1 MVDIKY
7 IREHLEEV
15 KRGVAAKGFKI
26 DFEKIIKLDE
36 ERRKLQKE
44 VDAMRARKNQASDK
58 IPKASKDEKA
68 KIIAEMKALDEQFK
82 AREEALKNMTGQ
94 LDTLVGYLPNLAESD
109 VKIGKDETENEI
121 LREVGKPTKFD
132 FKAQDYLALT
142 KEAGLI
148 DIERAAKVSGSRF
161 GYLKG
166 KVALVELALINL
178 VMGLLTDEKRII
190 RVIKKIGLAKELKTT
205 PFVPVIPPVMVRPEM
220 MIKSGHMMPGE
231 EVERYFLKDDEL
243 LLVGTSEQSI
253 VPMHMDEVL
262 PLKNL
267 PIRYV
272 GFSTCFRR
280 EAGSYGKDTKG
291 ILRVHQ
297 FDKIE
302 MVSFTTPE
310 TSAAEHELLLALEEE
325 IMQELD
331 LPYRV
336 IKQCTGDLGASA
348 AKKYD
353 IEAWMPGQNQ
363 YRETHS
369 TSNCTDYQTYK
380 LNIKYQTAAGKNDF
394 VHSLNGTAAAIGRML
409 IAILENGQQ
418 QDGSIVLPKKLQKY
432 TGFSKI

>member
-1 MVDIKY
+1 MIDIRF
-7 IREHLEEV
+7 IRENLEEV
-15 KRGVAAKGFKI
+15 KRGVAAKGFKV
-26 DFEKIIKLDE
+26 DFGKIISLDE

-44 VDAMRARKNQASDK
+44 VDEGRALKNKASEQ
-58 IPKASKDEKA
+58 IPKVSKDEKA
-68 KIIAEMKALDEQFK
+68 KIIAEMKALDTKQQSS
-82 AREEALKNMTGQ
+82 EEKLKQIVDQ
-94 LDTLVGYLPNLAESD
+94 LNVLVGNVPNIASTD
-109 VKIGKDETENEI
+109 VKIGKNETENEI
-121 LREVGKPTKFD
+121 LREVGKKTSFT
-132 FKAQDYLALT
+132 FKVKDYLELT
-142 KEAGLI
+142 KTSGSI

-166 KVALVELALINL
+166 KVALLELALINL
-178 VMGLLTDEKRII
+178 VMGILTDEKRIAK
-190 RVIKKIGLAKELKTT
+190 VIKKIGKAKELKTSA
-205 PFVPVIPPVMVRPEM
+205 FVPVIPPVMIRPEM

-253 VPMHMDEVL
+253 VPMHTDEVL
-262 PLKNL
+262 PLKSG

-280 EAGSYGKDTKG
+280 GAGSYGKDTKG

-302 MVSFTTPE
+302 MVSFVTKE

-325 IMQELD
+325 IMQELN

-336 IKQCTGDLGASA
+336 IKMCTGDLGASA

-353 IEAWMPGQNQ
+353 LEAWMPGQNQ

-369 TSNCTDYQTYK
+369 TSNCTDYQTHK
-380 LNIKYQTAAGKNDF
+380 LNIKYQTSTGKNDYA
-394 VHSLNGTAAAIGRML
+394 HSLNGTAAAIGRML
-409 IAILENGQQ
+409 IAILENNQKK
-418 QDGSIVLPKKLQKY
+418 DGSVVLPKKLQKY